1 LPQRYRILIVEDNE
15 ADVAMIRKAIAAAVE
30 ADLHV
35 VSDGK
40 AATGFFDAADADES
54 APRPDLVLLDLNL
67 PKVNGDEVL
76 KHVRASTRCRDAMLL
91 VVSSSDALRDQS
103 AVASLGI
110 AGYFRKPS
118 DYAEYMKLGP
128 LVKRL
133 LEASRAAVGSDAP

>member
-35 VSDGK
+35 VCDGK

-76 KHVRASTRCRDAMLL
+76 KHMRASTRCRDAMLL